1 MLLVSSISIMS
12 QVDNFRRACMRSV
25 ADLEARVVPW
35 SGYKEEILNIL
46 GPSPTEQ
53 DILNV
58 GSNLKR
64 IFKSELRGRG
74 QGELSRGGASW
85 EILVT
90 WYLNLIFWNT
100 NVVVMRPRR
109 SLVPPVVA
117 DAMAVKV
124 KGVTTSKETDVIVIE
139 VPQTSNELELD
150 RDSINS
156 VISANPELTSIGVV
170 QCKTNWNDNAQ
181 IPMLWNIVYS
191 AQNLQVQNVI
201 VGSNGYSPASFGRF
215 TYAFMTV
222 PTNTE
227 KNGKDNY
234 KSTSTAVVRVQ
245 GMTGGNYWGNPSV
258 SGIADSVAEY
268 FGRNFSHVFDG
279 GVQRHIARSIIPHPD
294 VLKMFI
300 DFDF

>member
-1 MLLVSSISIMS
+1 MQSL
-12 QVDNFRRACMRSV
+12 
-25 ADLEARVVPW
+25 ADIEARTIPW
-35 SGYKEEILNIL
+35 SGYRDELIEIL
-46 GPSPTEQ
+46 GSSPTEQ
-53 DILNV
+53 QILNI

-64 IFKSELRGRG
+64 VFKSELRGRG

-100 NVVVMRPRR
+100 NVVAMRPKK
-109 SLVPPVVA
+109 SLVPPVIS

-124 KGVTTSKETDVIVIE
+124 KGVVTSKETDVIVIE
-139 VPQTSNELELD
+139 IPKTSSELELN
-150 RDSINS
+150 RDSIND
-156 VISANPELTSIGVV
+156 VISSSPELTGVGVV

-181 IPMLWNIVYS
+181 IPMLWNIIYA
-191 AQNLQVQNVI
+191 AQNLQVQNVV

-215 TYAFMTV
+215 SYAFMTV

-227 KNGKDNY
+227 VDGKDNF
-234 KSTSTAVVRVQ
+234 KTTSTPVVRVQ

-258 SGIADSVAEY
+258 SGVADSIAEY

-279 GVQRHIARSIIPHPD
+279 GVQRHIAKNLVAHPN
-294 VLKMFI
+294 VLEMFI
-300 DFDF
+300 NFEF

>member
-1 MLLVSSISIMS
+1 MS
-12 QVDNFRRACMRSV
+12 QVDGFRRECMQSV
-25 ADLEARVVPW
+25 ADIEARTIPW
-35 SGYKEEILNIL
+35 SGYKEEMKKIL
-46 GPSPTEQ
+46 GSSPTEQ
-53 DILNV
+53 EILNI

-100 NVVVMRPRR
+100 NVVVMRPRK
-109 SLVPPVVA
+109 SLVPPVIS

-124 KGVTTSKETDVIVIE
+124 KGVVTSKETDVIVIE
-139 VPQTSNELELD
+139 VPKTSIALELD
-150 RDSINS
+150 RDSINAA
-156 VISANPELTSIGVV
+156 ISSNPELTGVGVV

-181 IPMLWNIVYS
+181 IPMLWNIVYA
-191 AQNLQVQNVI
+191 AQNLQVQNVV

-215 TYAFMTV
+215 SYAFMTV

-227 KNGKDNY
+227 KDGKDNY

-279 GVQRHIARSIIPHPD
+279 GVQRHIAKSLVSHPD
-294 VLKMFI
+294 VLEMFI
-300 DFDF
+300 NFEF